1 MAEVYIIGCNEHA
14 HRLVLRVVMQQQL
27 QAKKDDHTVVTR
39 SNWYC

>member
-14 HRLVLRVVMQQQL
+14 HRLVLRVVMQQL